1 MVSSKIT
8 GMSSEEMRARAD
20 LCKRMAISFGPTNS
34 EMMREVADLWHRL
47 AADAE
52 ARAANPL
59 RPLGVSLNGSNIRS
73 AARHDQIPAASLDLK
88 GNISFSLECH

>member
-1 MVSSKIT
+1 
-8 GMSSEEMRARAD
+8 
-20 LCKRMAISFGPTNS
+20 MAISFGPTNS

-59 RPLGVSLNGSNIRS
+59 RPLGVSLNGRR
-73 AARHDQIPAASLDLK
+73 A
-88 GNISFSLECH
+88 GM